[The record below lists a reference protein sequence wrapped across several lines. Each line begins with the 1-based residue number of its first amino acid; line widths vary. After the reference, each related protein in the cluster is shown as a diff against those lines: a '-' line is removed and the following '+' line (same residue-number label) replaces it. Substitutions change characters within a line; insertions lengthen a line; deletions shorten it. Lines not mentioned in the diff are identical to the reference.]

1 MRDGAHFRRLRDL
14 FMSRLSDFVNDSLLE
29 SHHARQR
36 SPNMVAPS
44 AAWVSLAS
52 CASSYLSALTTNTFC
67 RSASS
72 VSHLCSAGRQLIRGL
87 LVLSL
92 QISFDL
98 LLMCTLC
105 ASTVCSLL
113 AVSPECSLLGSPLSF
128 CFSRGVPFWTHGWG
142 VSGLSVVLERS
153 LS

>member
-1 MRDGAHFRRLRDL
+1 MESGFRI
-14 FMSRLSDFVNDSLLE
+14 SDVDIE
-29 SHHARQR
+29 K
-36 SPNMVAPS
+36 PTAPS

-52 CASSYLSALTTNTFC
+52 CASSHLSALADNTFYQ
-67 RSASS
+67 SASS
-72 VSHLCSAGRQLIRGL
+72 VSHLRSASRQRIRDI

-92 QISFDL
+92 QISVDL

-105 ASTVCSLL
+105 ALTVSSLL
-113 AVSPECSLLGSPLSF
+113 AVSPECSLLGNPLGF